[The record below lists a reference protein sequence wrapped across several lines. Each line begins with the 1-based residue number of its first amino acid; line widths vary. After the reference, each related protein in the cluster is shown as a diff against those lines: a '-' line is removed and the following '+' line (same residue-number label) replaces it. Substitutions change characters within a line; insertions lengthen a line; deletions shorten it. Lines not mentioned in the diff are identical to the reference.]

1 MRAWAP
7 FRRAYGEV
15 GDEAKAKS
23 ERRRGRS
30 RRGSTAFRQPPGVAS
45 RVGGAPRRP
54 PEPLGLRGWHAT
66 ATANNILTHEPL
78 YRLGLA
84 IYLIEI
90 ACQIAMTVHQVSV
103 THYII
108 TPPASCLLTA

>member
-30 RRGSTAFRQPPGVAS
+30 RRGSTAFRHPPGVPS
-45 RVGGAPRRP
+45 RVGEGAPRL
-54 PEPLGLRGWHAT
+54 PEPLGLRGWHLSVLPPQLHGVLVAGDDLGNRRRPPLAT
-66 ATANNILTHEPL
+66 VRAQPQ
-78 YRLGLA
+78 RL
-84 IYLIEI
+84 
-90 ACQIAMTVHQVSV
+90 V
-103 THYII
+103 
-108 TPPASCLLTA
+108 